1 MDKIAAIRSFV
12 EVANC
17 GSFTKAAQH
26 LDLSRLQ
33 VSRHIQ
39 EIEQWLNLRL
49 LHRTTRSVSLTL
61 QGEETLQY
69 CQRLLSEVAAMESR
83 AHSHNTE
90 LVGSI
95 RIATPIGLGQHS
107 LFDVVDRFIKLH
119 PKVNIQ
125 LAMSDSFAQLVDER
139 VDVALRYTEQPD
151 ENLIARRLMM
161 IDAVVCAAPTYLAN
175 TSPLN
180 EPIDLLAHNCLVHTA
195 QHSWHFLKEKQSEVI
210 KVTGNLKANDM
221 GVLVSAALRG
231 HGIVRLPCD
240 LANQYLASG
249 QLQEVLPDFT
259 APGQTLWAVYLSR
272 SYQQMLVRAFIDFTA
287 QQWQLDIKKWTPAH
301 LI

>member
-1 MDKIAAIRSFV
+1 MDKIAAMRSFI

-17 GSFTKAAQH
+17 GSFTKAAEH

-39 EIEQWLNLRL
+39 EIEQWLSLRL

-61 QGEETLQY
+61 QGEEALQY
-69 CQRLLSEVAAMESR
+69 CQRVLSEVAAMESR

-95 RIATPIGLGQHS
+95 RIATPVGLGQHS

-125 LAMSDSFAQLVDER
+125 LLMSDSFAQLVDER

-151 ENLIARRLMM
+151 DNLIARKLMS
-161 IDAVVCAAPTYLAN
+161 IDAVLCAAPSYLAQAE
-175 TSPLN
+175 PLTVPN
-180 EPIDLLAHNCLVHTA
+180 DLLSHNCLIHSSQ
-195 QHSWHFLKEKQSEVI
+195 QHWQLLKEQQSELI
-210 KVTGNLKANDM
+210 KPMGNLMANEM

-231 HGIVRLPCD
+231 HGIAYLPCD

-249 QLQEVLPDFT
+249 QLQEVLPEYT

-272 SYQQMLVRAFIDFTA
+272 SYQQALVRAFIDFTA
-287 QQWQLDIKKWTPAH
+287 QQWQLDINKWTAAS
-301 LI
+301 

>member
-17 GSFTKAAQH
+17 GSFTKAAEH

-39 EIEQWLNLRL
+39 EVEQWLNLRL

-61 QGEETLQY
+61 QGEEAFHY
-69 CQRLLSEVAAMESR
+69 CQRVLSEVAAMESR

-119 PKVNIQ
+119 PKVTIQ
-125 LAMSDSFAQLVDER
+125 LVMSDSMAQLVDER
-139 VDVALRYTEQPD
+139 VDVALRYTERPD
-151 ENLIARRLMM
+151 DSLIARRLMT
-161 IDAVVCAAPTYLAN
+161 IDEVLCASPNYLAAV
-175 TSPLN
+175 TSLSA
-180 EPIDLLAHNCLVHTA
+180 PIDLLEHNCLIHSS
-195 QHSWHFLKEKQSEVI
+195 QQSWHFLNEQQTELI
-210 KVTGNLKANDM
+210 KPRGNLKANDM
-221 GVLVSAALRG
+221 GVLLSATLRG
-231 HGIVRLPCD
+231 HGIARLPCD

-249 QLQEVLPDFT
+249 QLIEVLPEFT
-259 APGQTLWAVYLSR
+259 APGQALWAVYLSR
-272 SYQQMLVRAFIDFTA
+272 SYQQILVRSFIDFTA
-287 QQWQLDIKKWTPAH
+287 QQWQFDIKKWTHAT
-301 LI
+301 

>member
-1 MDKIAAIRSFV
+1 MDRIAAIRSFI

-17 GSFTKAAQH
+17 GSFTKAAEH

-39 EIEQWLNLRL
+39 EIEQWLSLRL

-69 CQRLLSEVAAMESR
+69 CQRVLSEVAAMESR
-83 AHSHNTE
+83 ANSHNSE

-107 LFDVVDRFIKLH
+107 LFDVVDRFVKLH

-125 LAMSDSFAQLVDER
+125 LLMSDSFAQLVDER

-151 ENLIARRLMM
+151 DNLIARKLMR
-161 IDAVVCAAPTYLAN
+161 IDAVLCAAPSYLAQ
-175 TSPLN
+175 TQPLR
-180 EPIDLLAHNCLVHTA
+180 EPVDLLSHNCLIHSSQ
-195 QHSWHFLKEKQSEVI
+195 QHWPFLKQRQSELI
-210 KVTGNLKANDM
+210 KPMGNLMANEM

-231 HGIVRLPCD
+231 HGIAYLPCD
-240 LANQYLASG
+240 LANPYLASG
-249 QLQEVLPDFT
+249 QLQEVLPEYT

-272 SYQQMLVRAFIDFTA
+272 SYQQALVRAFIDFTA
-287 QQWQLDIKKWTPAH
+287 QQWQLDINKWTSAS
-301 LI
+301 